1 MPTIR
6 LLVEY
11 DGTDFRGWQRQANG
25 PSVQEALER
34 ALATI
39 LREPVGVV
47 GAGRTDAG
55 VHARGQVA
63 TVETAA
69 AVDPHRL
76 LASLAGLL
84 PPGIAVRCAEAA
96 PAGFH
101 PRFDAVSRTYHY
113 HVATGARA
121 LDRRTRVVLRGEPP
135 FGAAAF
141 DAMNRA
147 AEAILG
153 RHEFSSFCR
162 TASETTNRTCAVERA
177 RWRPEARPGDW
188 RFEITAD
195 RFVHGMVRAVVGT
208 LLDVGR
214 GRRPETAL
222 ADALAAHDRRA
233 AGPAAPPHGL
243 VLHHVGYPDPP
254 FAGCDPLPPSAS

>member
-25 PSVQEALER
+25 PSVQEALED

-39 LREPVGVV
+39 LRGPIGIV
-47 GAGRTDAG
+47 GAGRTDTG

-63 TVETAA
+63 QFETETDLD
-69 AVDPHRL
+69 VHRL

-84 PPGIAVRCAEAA
+84 PSGIAVRCAETA
-96 PAGFH
+96 PPGFH
-101 PRFDAVSRTYHY
+101 ARFDAVSRTYHY

-121 LDRRTRVVLRGEPP
+121 LDRRTRVVLRGATP
-135 FGAAAF
+135 FGADAF
-141 DAMNRA
+141 EAMNRA

-162 TASETTNRTCAVERA
+162 TASETINRTCAVEVA
-177 RWRPEARPGDW
+177 RWRPETRPGDW

-195 RFVHGMVRAVVGT
+195 RFV
-208 LLDVGR
+208 
-214 GRRPETAL
+214 
-222 ADALAAHDRRA
+222 
-233 AGPAAPPHGL
+233 
-243 VLHHVGYPDPP
+243 
-254 FAGCDPLPPSAS
+254 

>member
-1 MPTIR
+1 MPTLR

-11 DGTDFRGWQRQANG
+11 DGTDFHGWQRQPTG
-25 PSVQEALER
+25 PSVQAALEG
-34 ALATI
+34 ALAVI
-39 LREPVGVV
+39 LRAPVGVV
-47 GAGRTDAG
+47 GAGRTDTG

-63 TVETAA
+63 TVETDA
-69 AVDPHRL
+69 DPRRL
-76 LASLAGLL
+76 LASLRGLL
-84 PPGIAVRCAEAA
+84 PASVAVRCAEAA

-101 PRFDAVSRTYHY
+101 ARFSATSRTYHY
-113 HVATGARA
+113 HVATAARA
-121 LDRRTRVVLRGEPP
+121 LDARTRVVLR
-135 FGAAAF
+135 ARTDF

-147 AEAILG
+147 AQALVG
-153 RHEFSSFCR
+153 RHECSAFCR
-162 TASETTNRTCAVERA
+162 TRSETTNRTCAVETA
-177 RWRPEARPGDW
+177 RWVPEGRPGDW

-208 LLDVGR
+208 LLEVGR

-222 ADALAAHDRRA
+222 ADALATHDRRM

-254 FAGCDPLPPSAS
+254 FSECA